1 MALIS
6 SQKKVVQQII
16 LTHFPDDNYD
26 VDKTALLSMAQDILC
41 NEFSALTPDPIT
53 VSNVPKTEL
62 DNELR
67 KGITERLAFILHKIG
82 CELSCNCSGRGD
94 IKSIT
99 LTLFEKLVRYSWE
112 DKLVLVLSAFAVS
125 YGEFR
130 LVSKPP
136 DTNPLAKYVLQ
147 LKPLPEISKLETVIS
162 DLLTVVIYVTKSI
175 IGLNGLPSQYISLDK
190 PPYTDYEVSTAVY
203 WAVRGIVTCSSQS
216 ISFMNQQNIISIIE
230 AREKLIAVTETLNN
244 IHEKLK
250 TISEEKKIKEGYY
263 RIQYIIR
270 TTQTD
275 NMKILSELI
284 QTKDGK
290 ALFNGATK
298 AEASLDVLKSKTV
311 ILFISYLDI
320 SEEQVKEVDQQVCKP
335 ERQYEIVWLPICDD
349 TVTKMETKEI
359 EQTILSKASLMRCYS
374 LHYSVTLQSYVI
386 QYIKKEW
393 LLEKKEAMVVF
404 DAYGK
409 VVNSNAYQ
417 MTMVWGSAAYPF
429 HAQREEILWRKWSIE
444 RLLIEV
450 VVSEKQKWVEEKRVI
465 CLYGGDDLVWIRE
478 FIEKTK
484 AVVEREGIFLE
495 FIYVG
500 NKHTEI
506 IKNEKLA
513 TEVWEE
519 QKIRQFHARVELIYQ
534 SKAQLGMSIT
544 GDKTLKQL
552 RALLDAGGDGRG
564 WTIIGQGS
572 NDIAVIMDESL
583 ARKSL
588 DHLEKKKDEIKITK
602 ENFIS
607 ILHRAIITVK
617 RGPELSNV
625 HEYCNHIFVP
635 TRNMVCADCQLP
647 MERENIHKIHVVS
660 TKSISQQSGSVAA
673 GMSMEKESMN
683 KIPVG
688 NKKIISQQ

>member
-6 SQKKVVQQII
+6 SQKKVVQEII
-16 LTHFPDDNYD
+16 STHSPDDNFH
-26 VDKTALLSMAQDILC
+26 VNKTALLRMAKDILC
-41 NEFSALTPDPIT
+41 GEFSTLARDPIT
-53 VSNVPKTEL
+53 GSNVPITEL
-62 DNELR
+62 DNEPR
-67 KGITERLAFILHKIG
+67 KESTERLAFFLHKIG
-82 CELSCNCSGRGD
+82 CELSCNCSGGGG

-130 LVSKPP
+130 LLSKPP
-136 DTNPLAKYVLQ
+136 ETNPLAKYVLQ

-162 DLLTVVIYVTKSI
+162 ELLTVVINVTKTI
-175 IGLNGLPSQYISLDK
+175 IELNGLPSQYISLDK
-190 PPYTDYEVSTAVY
+190 PAYTDYEVSTAVY

-216 ISFMNQQNIISIIE
+216 ISFMNQQNMVSIIE
-230 AREKLIAVTETLNN
+230 AEEKMIALTDRLKNSDV
-244 IHEKLK
+244 KLK

-263 RIQYIIR
+263 RIHSIIR
-270 TTQTD
+270 TIQTD

-290 ALFNGATK
+290 ALFNGATQ
-298 AEASLDVLKSKTV
+298 AEASLDVLESKTV

-320 SEEQVKEVDQQVCKP
+320 SEEQVKEVDRQVCKP
-335 ERQYEIVWLPICDD
+335 GTQYEIVWLPICDD
-349 TVTKMETKEI
+349 AVTKMETKEI
-359 EQTILSKASLMRCYS
+359 EQTIRSKASLMRCHS
-374 LHYSVTLQSYVI
+374 LHYSVTLESYVI

-393 LLEKKEAMVVF
+393 LVEKKEAMVVF

-417 MTMVWGSAAYPF
+417 MIMVWGSAAYPF

-444 RLLIEV
+444 RLLIEG

-465 CLYGGDDLVWIRE
+465 CLYGGDDSVWIRE
-478 FIEKTK
+478 FKIKTK
-484 AVVEREGIFLE
+484 AAVEKEGIILE

-500 NKHTEI
+500 KKYTEI
-506 IKNEKLA
+506 IKKEELA
-513 TEVWEE
+513 TVWEE
-519 QKIRQFHARVELIYQ
+519 QKISQFHARAELIYQ
-534 SKAQLGMSIT
+534 SKTQLGMSIT

-572 NDIAVIMDESL
+572 IDMAVIMDESL

-588 DHLEKKKDEIKITK
+588 VHLEEKKVVITK

-607 ILHRAIITVK
+607 ILHGAIKKVK
-617 RGPELSNV
+617 RSLKGPEFSDV
-625 HEYCNHIFVP
+625 HKYCNHIFVP
-635 TRNMVCADCQLP
+635 TGNMVCADCQFP
-647 MERENIHKIHVVS
+647 
-660 TKSISQQSGSVAA
+660 
-673 GMSMEKESMN
+673 MEKESVH
-683 KIPVG
+683 KIRVEHI
-688 NKKIISQQ
+688 KA

>member
-16 LTHFPDDNYD
+16 STHLPDDNYD

-41 NEFSALTPDPIT
+41 NEFSALTSDPIT
-53 VSNVPKTEL
+53 GSNVRITEL
-62 DNELR
+62 DNEPR
-67 KGITERLAFILHKIG
+67 KESTERLAFFLHKIG
-82 CELSCNCSGRGD
+82 CELSCNCSGGGG

-130 LVSKPP
+130 LLSKPP
-136 DTNPLAKYVLQ
+136 ETNPLAKYVLQ
-147 LKPLPEISKLETVIS
+147 LKPLPEIGKLETVIS
-162 DLLTVVIYVTKSI
+162 ELLTVVINVTKTI
-175 IGLNGLPSQYISLDK
+175 IELNGLPSQYISLDK
-190 PPYTDYEVSTAVY
+190 PAYTDYEVSTAVY

-216 ISFMNQQNIISIIE
+216 ISFMNQQNMVSIIE
-230 AREKLIAVTETLNN
+230 AEEKMIALTDRLKNSDV
-244 IHEKLK
+244 KLK
-250 TISEEKKIKEGYY
+250 TISEEKKIKEGYH
-263 RIQYIIR
+263 RIQSIIR
-270 TTQTD
+270 TIQTD
-275 NMKILSELI
+275 NMKILFELI

-290 ALFNGATK
+290 ALFNGATQ

-320 SEEQVKEVDQQVCKP
+320 SEEQVKEVDRQVCKP
-335 ERQYEIVWLPICDD
+335 GTQYEIVWLPIR
-349 TVTKMETKEI
+349 TGTKMETQEI
-359 EQTILSKASLMRCYS
+359 ENTIRSKASLMRCHS
-374 LHYSVTLQSYVI
+374 LHYSVTLESYVI

-417 MTMVWGSAAYPF
+417 MIMVWGSAAYPF
-429 HAQREEILWRKWSIE
+429 HAQKEETLWRKWSIE
-444 RLLIEV
+444 RLLIEGI
-450 VVSEKQKWVEEKRVI
+450 VSEKQQWVEEKRVI

-478 FIEKTK
+478 FKIKTK
-484 AVVEREGIFLE
+484 AAVEKEGIILE

-500 NKHTEI
+500 KKYTEI
-506 IKNEKLA
+506 IKKEELA
-513 TEVWEE
+513 TVWEE
-519 QKIRQFHARVELIYQ
+519 QKISQFHARAELIYQ
-534 SKAQLGMSIT
+534 SKTQLRMSIT

-552 RALLDAGGDGRG
+552 RALLDAGGDGSG

-572 NDIAVIMDESL
+572 NDMAVIMDESL

-617 RGPELSNV
+617 RGPELIDV
-625 HEYCNHIFVP
+625 HKYCNHIFVP
-635 TRNMVCADCQLP
+635 TGNMVCADCQLP
-647 MERENIHKIHVVS
+647 LEKESMHKIYVENIKAS
-660 TKSISQQSGSVAA
+660 SQQSGSVAA
-673 GMSMEKESMN
+673 GKPYSSRFVSK
-683 KIPVG
+683 
-688 NKKIISQQ
+688 